1 MLELIDIIIFSFC
14 CVLGSIIVIGKWDR
28 YVPIMYLGVF
38 LISISKQ
45 IYVLDL
51 VSIVIMI
58 LSYFCIELVCKMQ
71 KEKSVNILVISRQL
85 STLIKGNLAVGF
97 VVLVS
102 VMQETTTYYKM
113 DTKKSLVIL
122 TIFFIEVW
130 LFLQLLQ

>member
-1 MLELIDIIIFSFC
+1 
-14 CVLGSIIVIGKWDR
+14 
-28 YVPIMYLGVF
+28 
-38 LISISKQ
+38 
-45 IYVLDL
+45 
-51 VSIVIMI
+51 
-58 LSYFCIELVCKMQ
+58 MQ

-122 TIFFIEVW
+122 TIFFISTIFILTSKKE
-130 LFLQLLQ
+130 QK